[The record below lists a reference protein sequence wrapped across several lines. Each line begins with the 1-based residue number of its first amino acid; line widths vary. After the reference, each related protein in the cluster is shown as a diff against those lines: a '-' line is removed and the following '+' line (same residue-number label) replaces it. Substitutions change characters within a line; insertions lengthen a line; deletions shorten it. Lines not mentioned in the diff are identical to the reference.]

1 MSQAPMGFKISPFLQ
16 EHMCRSG
23 SKLTFEEAADELSRL
38 LRLDIN
44 AKQVERLCHC
54 YGEKL
59 DETDW
64 REAYSDAVQLKMDY
78 PKDSPVYFMVDGS
91 MVLTREEKWKEMKLG
106 RVFPGSANV
115 KEISKG
121 RGVVTESVYC
131 AHLGKADEF
140 WERFSKEIPYNRKLV
155 SIGDGAQWIWNYIT
169 THYPGCV
176 QILDYYHCKEHVFEF
191 ANKYFGQSANET
203 KQFVDEVMDCFNNK
217 KVKEGIEKIRH
228 LKAKGELLK
237 KKDALLKYLA
247 NNEKRIDYGSFSE
260 NGYLVGSGAI
270 EAAHRN
276 IIQKRLKLSGQ
287 RWTKKGAQQVVNL
300 RVCEKSNQWG
310 KMVSLINENKNAA

>member
-1 MSQAPMGFKISPFLQ
+1 MNQAPMGFKISPFLQ

-59 DETDW
+59 DEIDW

-78 PKDSPVYFMVDGS
+78 PQGAPVYFMVDGS
-91 MVLTREEKWKEMKLG
+91 MVLTREEKWKEVKLG
-106 RVFPGSANV
+106 RIFSGSANV

-121 RGVVTESVYC
+121 RGIVAESFYC
-131 AHLGKADEF
+131 AHLGQADEF
-140 WERFSKEIPYNRKLV
+140 WERFSTEIPYNRKLV
-155 SIGDGAQWIWNYIT
+155 SIGDGALWIWNYIT
-169 THYPGCV
+169 THYPGCI

-191 ANKYFGQSANET
+191 ANKYFGQSAKEA
-203 KQFVDEVMDCFNNK
+203 KQFVDEVMDCFINK
-217 KVKEGIEKIRH
+217 KVKEGIEKIRQ
-228 LKAKGELLK
+228 LQAKGEQLK
-237 KKDALLKYLA
+237 KQKSLIKYLT
-247 NNEKRIDYGSFSE
+247 NNENRIEYGSFLE
-260 NGYLVGSGAI
+260 NGYLIGSGAI

-300 RVCEKSNQWG
+300 RVCEKSNQWDEVV
-310 KMVSLINENKNAA
+310 KLIKNRKLAA